1 MKNDYLFKFY
11 DSKGNEIEPF
21 FGNILCGVTKD
32 MVHHYAMGMAAGMY
46 CKYKRPKVEVY
57 QITESGTIIVDRI
70 N

>member
-1 MKNDYLFKFY
+1 MENDYLFKFY

-21 FGNILCGVTKD
+21 FGNRLYKVTED
-32 MVHHYAMGMAAGMY
+32 MMHYYAMGIVAGMY

-57 QITESGTIIVDRI
+57 RITESGTIIVGRI